1 MRLVKSDDKIP
12 LPKKPFLTLDLDT
25 ITVAKQKSL
34 PKIMK
39 STSPRKTPTIRKLG
53 KKKSSIGVS
62 KTERSKVVTNDSRKT
77 KTFKRHTRK
86 TIKLYV

>member
-1 MRLVKSDDKIP
+1 MVKSDEKIP

-25 ITVAKQKSL
+25 ITIKQQKSL
-34 PKIMK
+34 PRIMK
-39 STSPRKTPTIRKLG
+39 STSPRKTPTLRKLVR
-53 KKKSSIGVS
+53 KKSTGVC
-62 KTERSKVVTNDSRKT
+62 KTDRSEANASRKT